1 MKRQI
6 PILLLVAVLSAGCVM
21 NDDIVMLDERIFRLE
36 QRQKEME
43 NRLNNISGTE
53 DRVESQLTDAQRQN
67 DEQIQALRS
76 QLAEFRAMNTQ
87 LLEDLQELTG
97 RVEENEFRLRQRT
110 EGTRQAGDRL
120 DSRLERIDA
129 TTAEN
134 TDRIRQLEQYLSLER
149 ERAAQAAAKPTT
161 TEKPAEAATESELYE
176 AAKDAFDKEQFVQAR
191 EAFQKLLDQYPQ
203 SQEADNAQFWIGET
217 YYREKWFEKAI
228 LEYQKVI
235 EQYPKGNKVPSAM
248 LKQGFAFEQLGDSG
262 NARLI
267 LKELMRKYPETNEAK
282 IAKEKLDK
290 LG

>member
-6 PILLLVAVLSAGCVM
+6 PILLLVTALAAGCVM

-53 DRVESQLTDAQRQN
+53 ARFESKLSEARQQ
-67 DEQIQALRS
+67 DEEQIQALRS

-97 RVEENEFRLRQRT
+97 RVEETEFRLRQRT

-120 DSRLERIDA
+120 DGRLERIDVA
-129 TTAEN
+129 TAEN
-134 TDRIRQLEQYLSLER
+134 TDRIRHLEQYLNLER
-149 ERAAQAAAKPTT
+149 ERAAQAAARPTPA
-161 TEKPAEAATESELYE
+161 EKPAEAATESELYQ
-176 AAKDAFDKEQFVQAR
+176 AAKNAFDKEQFAQAR
-191 EAFQKLLDQYPQ
+191 EAFEKLLDRYPQ

-248 LKQGFAFEQLGDSG
+248 LKQGFAFEQLGDSA
-262 NARLI
+262 NARLV
-267 LKELMRKYPETNEAK
+267 LRELMRKYPETNEAK
-282 IAKEKLDK
+282 IAEEKLDK